1 MTAETKRYRCYWC
14 GAKVYTRDER
24 MPPSGRRGYL
34 CWVSEPA
41 APRGRVRALLC
52 RACHESLGLSD
63 SWPTSE
69 QRLDEQALS
78 GSSQAVGADE
88 AHAATIT
95 WLSRCF
101 GETPDPLD

>member
-1 MTAETKRYRCYWC
+1 MAETKRYRCYRC

-52 RACHESLGLSD
+52 QACHESLGLSD
-63 SWPTSE
+63 E
-69 QRLDEQALS
+69 
-78 GSSQAVGADE
+78 ADE
-88 AHAATIT
+88 PNE
-95 WLSRCF
+95 S
-101 GETPDPLD
+101 GECNGSPVDGVTKGRSV

>member
-1 MTAETKRYRCYWC
+1 MGRKDGVMVETKRYRCYWC

-52 RACHESLGLSD
+52 RDCHESLG
-63 SWPTSE
+63 PGNE
-69 QRLDEQALS
+69 
-78 GSSQAVGADE
+78 ADE
-88 AHAATIT
+88 RAEV
-95 WLSRCF
+95 R
-101 GETPDPLD
+101 